1 MKTFILVLLF
11 VMISEIL
18 TYKII
23 KWIDKRERKKL
34 YKWELKYIQE
44 LEEIKKNKKKKGKE
58 NVCIVDNNNSVDSGN
73 SISLETSGECNLQ
86 ATK

>member
-1 MKTFILVLLF
+1 MKTFLLVLLF

-34 YKWELKYIQE
+34 YQWELKYIQE
-44 LEEIKKNKKKKGKE
+44 LEEIKKLKKKKGKE
-58 NVCIVDNNNSVDSGN
+58 NVCITDSNNSVDSN
-73 SISLETSGECNLQ
+73 DSVSFETGGECNLQ